1 MHRGGAVLSGRQIR
15 AARPAKNRVDSQQ
28 PYAFLVEPECSPEG
42 RIENVATI
50 FLTNRECPF
59 TCLMCDLWK
68 NTLDESVAVGDIPRQ
83 IEFALGRLPP
93 TNHVK
98 LYNSGNFFDPHAIPV
113 QDYGEIAAR
122 VQGFKTVIVENHPR
136 LCGDDCLGFR
146 DAIDGTLEVAIGLE
160 TTHPEVLR
168 RLNKQMTLD
177 DFQRGAEFLL
187 KESIQLRTFILLR
200 PPFLSEAEGI
210 EWAMHSI
217 EYAFSLGIRCCSVV
231 PTRAG
236 NGILEQLQT
245 NGQFA
250 PPNLRSMET
259 VLEQGVRLGR
269 GRVFMD
275 LWDAEQFSKC
285 DECGPAR
292 IERLRQMNL
301 TQQVIPDVPCGCET
315 PQ

>member
-1 MHRGGAVLSGRQIR
+1 MYTGWPVVSSRDIR
-15 AARPAKNRVDSQQ
+15 AARSAKNALDSQR
-28 PYAFLVEPECSPEG
+28 PYAFLVEPEHSPEG

-68 NTLDESVAVGDIPRQ
+68 NTLDESIAVSDIPRQ
-83 IEFALGRLPP
+83 IDFALERLPAAE
-93 TNHVK
+93 HIK

-113 QDYGEIAAR
+113 EDYGEIATR

-136 LCGDDCLGFR
+136 LCGNNCLQFR
-146 DAIDGTLEVAIGLE
+146 DAIDGTLEVAMGLE

-168 RLNKQMTLD
+168 RLNKQMTLE

-187 KESIQLRTFILLR
+187 QENIQLRTFILLR
-200 PPFLSEAEGI
+200 PPFLSEAEGVD
-210 EWAMHSI
+210 WAMYSLD
-217 EYAFSLGIRCCSVV
+217 YAFSLGIRCCSVV

-236 NGILEQLQT
+236 NGIMEQLQT
-245 NGQFA
+245 DGRFA
-250 PPNLRSMET
+250 PPELRSMET
-259 VLEQGVRLGR
+259 VLEQGIRLGR

-275 LWDAEQFSKC
+275 LWDAEQFSRCKK
-285 DECGPAR
+285 CGPAR
-292 IERLRQMNL
+292 IERMRQMNL
-301 TQQVIPDVPCGCET
+301 TQQVIPDVQCDCER